1 MKSRGMKHSNQVR
14 EFVIT
19 NRGLQLVDVYLG
31 PEGVLIGSAREEK
44 QLEEAAGLELKTF
57 AGSRREREIQRKRT
71 VLEAKIASLNEEFE
85 SVKDE
90 LNRTFQEEELRKKV
104 LEKNRLELTQKRY
117 LNDNK
122 PKTKKRNGKG
132 SSN

>member
-19 NRGLQLVDVYLG
+19 DKGLQLVDVYLG
-31 PEGVLIGSAREEK
+31 PNGVLIGSAREEQ
-44 QLEEAAGLELKTF
+44 QLEEAAGTELKSF
-57 AGSRREREIQRKRT
+57 AGTRREREIKRKRM
-71 VLEAKIASLNEEFE
+71 VLDAKIASLNEEFE

-90 LNRTFQEEELRKKV
+90 LNRVSEEEDLRKTIMK
-104 LEKNRLELTQKRY
+104 KNRQELTSKRY

-122 PKTKKRNGKG
+122 PKSKKGDGKG
-132 SSN
+132 KK